1 MRSLRLRRDLGLQV
15 LALYLIFVGLVVA
28 STLVF
33 ENFASRRL
41 QADVQAADL
50 ALARAIA
57 QETSTFTDR
66 KSVV

>member
-33 ENFASRRL
+33 ENFARRRL
-41 QADVQAADL
+41 QADVQAGL
-50 ALARAIA
+50 RTSRNPARRF
-57 QETSTFTDR
+57 SP
-66 KSVV
+66 